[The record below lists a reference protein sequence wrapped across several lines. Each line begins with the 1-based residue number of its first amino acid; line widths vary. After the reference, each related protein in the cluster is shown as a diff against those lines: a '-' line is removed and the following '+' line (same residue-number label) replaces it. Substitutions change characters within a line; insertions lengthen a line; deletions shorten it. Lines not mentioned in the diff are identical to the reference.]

1 MALGNLRR
9 ISGDDMGS
17 LISKRELD
25 KMSEKDRNDYMARH
39 RIGELYWQ
47 KNKEISMKYNPEINR
62 LKSLRD
68 AEYKEVTKW
77 RDELYEELGL
87 NSWVN

>member
-1 MALGNLRR
+1 
-9 ISGDDMGS
+9 MGS

-25 KMSEKDRNDYMARH
+25 KMSEKDRSDYMARH
-39 RIGELYWQ
+39 SIGELYWQ
-47 KNKEISMKYNPEINR
+47 KNKEISMRYNPEINR
-62 LKSLRD
+62 LKALRD

-87 NSWVN
+87 NSWDN